1 MTEPPVIEELK
12 EEEDKTKS
20 AEVEV
25 EDVEEEEENGNELT
39 DNTPETR
46 IKVFKM
52 KYIQSIQFQVFG
64 FLYRSIKS

>member
-1 MTEPPVIEELK
+1 MAELARKVKLEKSLTEPPVIEELK
-12 EEEDKTKS
+12 EEEKTKS

-46 IKVFKM
+46 IKVFK
-52 KYIQSIQFQVFG
+52 IQDI
-64 FLYRSIKS
+64 